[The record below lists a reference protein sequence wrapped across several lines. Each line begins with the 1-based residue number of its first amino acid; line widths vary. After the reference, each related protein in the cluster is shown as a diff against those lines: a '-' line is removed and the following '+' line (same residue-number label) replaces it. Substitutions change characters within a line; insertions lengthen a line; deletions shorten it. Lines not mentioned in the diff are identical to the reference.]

1 MKTEFLIKFSRISST
16 DEDQL
21 ILEESENQSAK
32 RCFAPI
38 AVGIICDLGHRVHRI
53 APIEKIFT
61 TF

>member
-21 ILEESENQSAK
+21 TLSENQSAK